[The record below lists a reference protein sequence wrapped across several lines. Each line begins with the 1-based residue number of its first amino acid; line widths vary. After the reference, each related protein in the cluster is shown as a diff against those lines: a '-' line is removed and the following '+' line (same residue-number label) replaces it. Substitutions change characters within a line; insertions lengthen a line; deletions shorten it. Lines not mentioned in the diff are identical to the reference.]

1 MFKYIFVMIVFVCF
15 VKHELYLYFFV
26 KHDLAAYHF
35 YVKRD
40 CFLFSVYVKVFF
52 AFFMML
58 EKANYLCMKLFS

>member
-1 MFKYIFVMIVFVCF
+1 MFQYIFVMIVFVCF

-40 CFLFSVYVKVFF
+40 CFLFSVNVKVFF